1 MVGYIE
7 IIDRFYRKINGCYFA
22 FLGVGTS
29 LLCIFIAYLLF
40 IQVDPSFTIFT
51 HFISDLGDGPNFSN
65 VIFSIGVI
73 SSSVISLFFYIFLT
87 KFLIERDAN
96 KVLSL
101 LGLIFGLVSCIGSVL
116 VGIFPS
122 ATAPIEH
129 RIGALLSFSGS
140 FFISIFYSC
149 AELTS
154 RDFNKEVAVSGLLIA
169 PFPITFLLTYLFLHF
184 PGINS
189 TIPIFIE
196 WLAYFTRMG
205 WVIIQGIYVL
215 RLQLVKREMK

>member
-1 MVGYIE
+1 MDKL
-7 IIDRFYRKINGCYFA
+7 DRFYQKINGCYFA
-22 FLGVGTS
+22 FLGVATS

-65 VIFSIGVI
+65 VVFSIGVI
-73 SSSVISLFFYIFLT
+73 SSSVISLFFYGFLT
-87 KFLIERDAN
+87 KFLIARDAN
-96 KVLSL
+96 KVLSI
-101 LGLIFGLVSCIGSVL
+101 LGLLFGVISSIGSFL

-122 ATAPIEH
+122 AAAPLEH

-140 FFISIFYSC
+140 FFISIFYSG

-154 RDFNKEVAVSGLLIA
+154 RNFNKLVGISGFLIA
-169 PFPITFLLTYLFLHF
+169 PFPIAFLLTYLFLHF

-205 WVIIQGIYVL
+205 WVILQGTYVF
-215 RLQLVKREMK
+215 RLQIIESETN